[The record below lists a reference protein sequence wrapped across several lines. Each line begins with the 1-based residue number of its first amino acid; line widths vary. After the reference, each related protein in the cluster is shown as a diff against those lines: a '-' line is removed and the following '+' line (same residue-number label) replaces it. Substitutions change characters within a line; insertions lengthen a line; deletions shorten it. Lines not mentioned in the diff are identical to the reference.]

1 MKVKLYLF
9 HEMDS
14 KICMNLS
21 VSRNGQLDCP
31 FHEMDIFI
39 PGSSTENESRLQ
51 LSACYSL
58 DKSSV

>member
-1 MKVKLYLF
+1 
-9 HEMDS
+9 MDS